1 LVVAV
6 ATTVL
11 KTIVVAAS
19 IYVGGNRH
27 GDDSGYCSGNG
38 SEQFPFR

>member
-1 LVVAV
+1 VVAV

-11 KTIVVAAS
+11 ETIVVAAS

-27 GDDSGYCSGNG
+27 GDDNGYCSGNG
-38 SEQFPFR
+38 SERFPFR